1 MWIVS
6 TAIIIKKEVKLEVQ
20 LNIRKQNKNVIL
32 R

>member
-6 TAIIIKKEVKLEVQ
+6 IAIIIKKEVKLEVQ